1 MNKFDYPTAASHTFK
16 MYRASNEKIPETDY
30 QKEKFKEIVRREKDI
45 ERQKVKEEQ
54 NRKKKL

>member
-16 MYRASNEKIPETDY
+16 MYRANNDKEHQTEH
-30 QKEKFKEIVRREKDI
+30 QREKFKEIVRREKDI